1 MLLDVIAFMLLLLAM
16 YKGFS
21 KGLIIAVFS
30 FFAFIIGLAAALKL
44 SAAAAAYI
52 GSSVNISQRWLPVLA
67 FIAVFIIVALLIRV
81 GAKMLEGMVKVA
93 MLGWLNRLG
102 GMVFYIL
109 IYFFI
114 YSIVLFYAEQL
125 HIIKSEGAAASIVYP
140 YLRPMA
146 PSIMKGIGVVIPA
159 FKNMF
164 QQLLQFFDGVSEK
177 NTAAQYSLLLLITTR
192 KHLR

>member
-1 MLLDVIAFMLLLLAM
+1 MLIDVIAFMLLLLAM

-30 FFAFIIGLAAALKL
+30 FLAFIIGLAAALKL

-52 GSSVNISQRWLPVLA
+52 GSTVNISQRWLPVLA
-67 FIAVFIIVALLIRV
+67 FIGVFIIVALLIRV
-81 GAKMLEGMVKVA
+81 GAKMLEGMVTVA

-102 GMVFYIL
+102 GMVFYVL

-114 YSIVLFYAEQL
+114 YSIVLFYADQL
-125 HIIKSEGAAASIVYP
+125 KIIKPESAKASIVYP

-146 PSIMKGIGVVIPA
+146 PCIMKGIGVVIPA